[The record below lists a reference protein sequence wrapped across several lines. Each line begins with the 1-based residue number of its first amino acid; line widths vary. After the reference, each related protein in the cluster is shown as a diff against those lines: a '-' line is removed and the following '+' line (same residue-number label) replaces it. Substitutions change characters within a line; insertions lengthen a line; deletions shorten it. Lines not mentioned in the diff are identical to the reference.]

1 MLMWNKILRIKNDD
15 LALKWNNIY
24 WIETV
29 TPNSGSLFPTTY
41 NLKVNHSNNIIS
53 LFTTLT

>member
-1 MLMWNKILRIKNDD
+1 MYINVMNKDIRYD

-24 WIETV
+24 WIEIV
-29 TPNSGSLFPTTY
+29 TPNSSLFPTTY